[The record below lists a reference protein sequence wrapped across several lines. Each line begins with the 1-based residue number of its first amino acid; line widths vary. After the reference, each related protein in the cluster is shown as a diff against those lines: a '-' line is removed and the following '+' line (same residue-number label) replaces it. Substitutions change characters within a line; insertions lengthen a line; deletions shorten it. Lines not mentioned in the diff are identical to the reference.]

1 MAKYEKYRR
10 QPRLRQKMNPIWRGI
25 GCLLM
30 IIIPALSYL
39 IGYAFLQAAKSRG
52 LIPASLLGYPKF
64 PDWVYG
70 VPFLETIARFI
81 GSLRDPLAM
90 LIFFFTILLLLSGLV
105 SLIYSAIYQVVGPPR
120 YTELDAEPSKHKTK
134 EYKR

>member
-10 QPRLRQKMNPIWRGI
+10 SPPPRRKMSPIWRGI

-30 IIIPALSYL
+30 IIVPALSYL
-39 IGYAFLQAAKSRG
+39 IGYAFLQAAKNRG

-70 VPFLETIARFI
+70 TRVLNTAAGFI
-81 GSLRDPLAM
+81 SNLKDPLAM
-90 LIFFFTILLLLSGLV
+90 LIFFFATLFLLSGLI
-105 SLIYSAIYQVVGPPR
+105 SLIYSAIYQTIGPPR
-120 YTELDAEPSKHKTK
+120 YTELDALPSKHKTK